1 MRDSKWLRTASVVLA
16 CAVLACTTSDS
27 SENLPSVDAG
37 PPAGAETG
45 AKLYV
50 SLCASCHGPDGRGDG
65 PMVPELRTAP
75 ADLTLIS
82 AKRGGEFPTQE
93 IHAIIDGRRKVRGHG
108 PGNMPVWG
116 RHFERTEAAPDAPSE
131 IIVRGNVA
139 ALTEYLK
146 TIQRKTE

>member
-1 MRDSKWLRTASVVLA
+1 MRDSKWLRAGSVVLA
-16 CAVLACTTSDS
+16 CAALACTTSDAS
-27 SENLPSVDAG
+27 GDLPSVDAG
-37 PPAGAETG
+37 PPAGVETG
-45 AKLYV
+45 AGLYV
-50 SLCASCHGPDGRGDG
+50 SLCATCHGTTGRGDG

-116 RHFERTEAAPDAPSE
+116 RHFERTESAPDAPSE

-146 TIQRKTE
+146 TIQRKIE